1 MINKKII
8 SLIITGALMGSYAP
22 YVFAA
27 SNAEFKKEVQV
38 TKNIDKQYSSKILKE
53 QAKNISKQILKDNF
67 NLEIDEKKYSCDVT
81 FRRDEGA
88 GNKEIYVWDIRW
100 NYSSGKQNVNAWVS
114 IDDATCKV
122 VNIGVNR
129 YEQGKEQQIARIT
142 QEEGKK
148 IAMDFVK
155 KIAPKEYKEVELSN
169 YNPLTAKYDLVSYNF
184 NFRRKI
190 NGIPFDGNSINV
202 QVNGATSE
210 VTSYNYTW
218 DDNVKVPNK
227 EDVISIDN
235 AKKMLKDNTKMNLY
249 YRAPSD
255 KYGYY
260 NKNLSTRLLY
270 SPEYK
275 EGYMVDASDGK
286 VISYNP
292 LLDLKPIVKNLT
304 QKEMEE
310 FYKKAAPLKNFEKEL
325 NREEAEKLAS
335 KVLKELYGNKVEVL
349 GLNYR
354 EYSEE
359 YRNYGETM
367 KSWTAN
373 YKIKDG
379 NDYKENGGNIEIDA
393 LNGAILNN
401 YKFYYPEDNNFQPKI
416 SQEKAYKK
424 AIDLLAKY
432 YPDKIK
438 DIKTEQVLYE
448 NKEYI
453 NGKEIP
459 ARRYYFN
466 FPRVVSGITF
476 QENNIS
482 ISIDALTGEPVEMNS
497 NWGKNITFPKP
508 SGNISSEE
516 AKELYMKK
524 FVPELVY
531 ANINVSKDV
540 NKPKLETKLVYKLLP
555 VDNYGEFMS
564 IDAFTGRYL
573 DYTGEEIDDNI
584 KAFRE
589 KIKGNKY
596 EKELIILSNNAI
608 LDTKN
613 FELNKEVTRMDIIK
627 ILVNAKGYRPYILR
641 ESEDIKF
648 KTNAQKGDENYR
660 YLQMAVFYEIIDN
673 VEGEVNLNEKLTR
686 EEVAKILVKTL
697 GYDKLAKA
705 NQIFNLPNNDSKD
718 VSSNMK
724 GYVAIVQG
732 LNIMEL
738 QDNNFRPK
746 SKATMLELAV
756 AVYNS
761 LGNLQREIY

>member
-1 MINKKII
+1 MINNKIL

-22 YVFAA
+22 YAFAA
-27 SNAEFKKEVQV
+27 PNVEVKKEVQV
-38 TKNIDKQYSSKILKE
+38 IKNVDKQHSSKILKE
-53 QAKNISKQILKDNF
+53 QAKTISKKFLKDNL

-81 FRRDEGA
+81 FRQDYGVS
-88 GNKEIYVWDIRW
+88 NKEIYVWDIRW
-100 NYSSGKQNVNAWVS
+100 NYNSGKQNVSAWVS
-114 IDDATCKV
+114 IDDATGRV
-122 VNIGVNR
+122 INIGLNK
-129 YEQGKEQQIARIT
+129 YEQGNKQQIARIT
-142 QEEGKK
+142 QEEAKK
-148 IAMDFVK
+148 IAMDFIK
-155 KIAPKEYKEVELSN
+155 KVAPKEYKEVELSN
-169 YNPLTAKYDLVSYNF
+169 YNSVTAKYDLINYNF

-202 QVNGATSE
+202 QINGATSE
-210 VTSYNYTW
+210 IIGYNYIW

-227 EDVISIDN
+227 GDVIGLDK

-249 YRAPSD
+249 YRIPSD

-260 NKNLSTRLLY
+260 NKSLSARLLY
-270 SPEYK
+270 SSEYK
-275 EGYMVDASDGK
+275 EGYMVDANSGK
-286 VISYNP
+286 VISYSP
-292 LLDLKPIVKNLT
+292 LLDLKPVVKNLT

-310 FYKKAAPLKNFEKEL
+310 FYKKAVPLKNFEKEL

-335 KVLKELYGNKVEVL
+335 KILKELYGNKVEIL

-359 YRNYGETM
+359 YRNYGETI

-401 YKFYYPEDNNFQPKI
+401 YKYYYPEDNNFQPKI
-416 SQEKAYKK
+416 NQEKAYKK

-438 DIKTEQVLYE
+438 DIKTEQLLYE

-459 ARRYYFN
+459 ARRYFFS
-466 FPRVVSGITF
+466 FPRVVNGVTF
-476 QENNIS
+476 QDNNIS
-482 ISIDALTGEPVEMNS
+482 ISIDTLTGEPVEMS
-497 NWGKNITFPKP
+497 YNWGKNIIFPKA
-508 SGNISSEE
+508 SSNISSEE

-531 ANINVSKDV
+531 TNINVSKDA
-540 NKPKLETKLVYKLLP
+540 NKPKLETKLVYKLVPL
-555 VDNYGEFMS
+555 DNYGEFVS

-573 DYTGEEIDDNI
+573 DYNGEEIDDNI

-596 EKELIILSNNAI
+596 EKELIILSNNSI

-648 KTNAQKGDENYR
+648 KSNAQKGDENYR

-705 NQIFNLPNNDSKD
+705 NQIFNLPNSDSKD
-718 VSSNMK
+718 VSSDMK

-738 QDNNFRPK
+738 QDSKFRPK
-746 SKATMLELAV
+746 SKTTMLELAI